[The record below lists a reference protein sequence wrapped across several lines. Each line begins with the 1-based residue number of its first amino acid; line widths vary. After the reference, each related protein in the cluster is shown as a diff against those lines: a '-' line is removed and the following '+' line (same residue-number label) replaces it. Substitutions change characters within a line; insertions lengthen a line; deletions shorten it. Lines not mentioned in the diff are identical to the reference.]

1 FAQGPD
7 EKYGRAGRARAF
19 RGEKASRLKAAT
31 DGPRGKPKIRQLLPG
46 PLRAI
51 CLPFCLTA
59 PVCHSRMKAL
69 PKISIQACS
78 SQNLGQVTS
87 SSWINLSSHNDETI
101 KAAIEA
107 SGVTLMFLP
116 AYSPDLNPIELM
128 FSKLKTLLR
137 KAAERTVGALWNRI
151 GELLD
156 YFTPQECANFLR
168 HAGYNQT

>member
-1 FAQGPD
+1 
-7 EKYGRAGRARAF
+7 
-19 RGEKASRLKAAT
+19 
-31 DGPRGKPKIRQLLPG
+31 
-46 PLRAI
+46 
-51 CLPFCLTA
+51 
-59 PVCHSRMKAL
+59 MKAL

-128 FSKLKTLLR
+128 FSKLKTLLC
-137 KAAERTVGALWNRI
+137 KTAERPVDALWNS
-151 GELLD
+151 
-156 YFTPQECANFLR
+156 ANSSIASYRKNAPILR
-168 HAGYNQT
+168 HAGCNQTGPENELDELKSRSPTNGLNRMNDLGRPKSVRVS